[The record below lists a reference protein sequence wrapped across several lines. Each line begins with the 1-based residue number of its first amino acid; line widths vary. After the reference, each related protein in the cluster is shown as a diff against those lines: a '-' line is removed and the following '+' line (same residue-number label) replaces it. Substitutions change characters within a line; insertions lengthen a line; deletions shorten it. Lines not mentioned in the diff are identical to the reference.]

1 MSHFSRL
8 TPTALALALTLSSAV
23 SAGDLWPSFRGPQA
37 SGIAADAHP
46 PTSWNGETGVNVR
59 WRTAI
64 PGLGH
69 SSPVIADDRI
79 YLTTA
84 DNGKGDD
91 FLKIGLYGDSP
102 DHPETDSFAFK
113 VLCLSARDGKLIWE
127 RTAHSGIPKVKRH
140 IKSSHANATI
150 ATDGQ
155 RLLAFFGSEGL
166 YCYSK
171 DGDLLWSKDF
181 GILDAGAFD
190 APEIQWGF
198 GNSPLI
204 YKDKA
209 VILADVNNTA
219 FLTVLDLATGKELW
233 RKNREENPTWCTP
246 TVVEHKGRTQILV
259 NGFKHIGGYDLADG
273 TEIWKLHGGG
283 DIPVPTA
290 VVGKGMVF
298 ITNAHGPGRPIYGI
312 SLDAVGDITLANGET
327 SNQYVRW
334 CHPRYGAYM
343 PTPILVGDYLYSPNN
358 SGILTCIKAET
369 GEIVYRERIGGGGDA
384 YSASPVYA
392 DGKLFFASEE
402 GEVHVVKAGPT
413 YEYLGS
419 NPMGGVLL
427 ASPAIAG
434 DMLFVRTNKDLFG
447 IGDTAGK
454 ILVAGPPSK
463 GKVEHAGEAPKVET
477 LTALDVKDPV
487 SILKHVDA
495 ATRAVD
501 RIRYTVHL
509 EGRGALAP
517 MAGALDMTVTAEGQ
531 QEGMP
536 KMFLAEAKATLPG
549 APGPLE
555 LRCGSDGKEFY
566 IVNPFQKQ
574 IHHDLEAGVLGR
586 MGNSVRQGMFVEF
599 NYPAPFNDEIHAPK
613 IELLAGKTIN
623 GVDCYEIRLSFAGN
637 QEGST
642 TWYMGKQ
649 DLLPR
654 ARLDEFKQNGQ
665 DAGVWKEI
673 SKLELNP
680 QLPADVYALPKL
692 EGYTLTNEPLR

>member
-1 MSHFSRL
+1 MSPQNRSTSL
-8 TPTALALALTLSSAV
+8 TLTLLLTLSS
-23 SAGDLWPSFRGPQA
+23 SLLAGDQWPSFRGPQA
-37 SGIAADAHP
+37 SGIAANAKP
-46 PTSWNGETGVNVR
+46 PANWNGETGVNIR
-59 WRTAI
+59 WRTAV

-69 SSPVIADDRI
+69 SSPVIVDDRI

-91 FLKIGLYGDSP
+91 LLRIGLYGESP
-102 DHPETDSFAFK
+102 DHPENDVFAFK
-113 VLCLSARDGKLIWE
+113 VLCYSAKDGKLIWE
-127 RTAHSGIPKVKRH
+127 RTAHSGVPKVKRH
-140 IKSSHANATI
+140 VKSSHANATI
-150 ATDGQ
+150 SADGKH
-155 RLLAFFGSEGL
+155 LLAFFGSEGL
-166 YCYSK
+166 YCYTK
-171 DGDLLWSKDF
+171 DGELLWKKDF
-181 GILDAGAFD
+181 GILDAGAFN

-204 YKDKA
+204 YQDKA
-209 VILADVNNTA
+209 IILADVNNIA

-233 RKNREENPTWCTP
+233 RKSRDENPTWCTP

-259 NGFKHIGGYDLADG
+259 NGYKHIGGYDLTDG

-298 ITNAHGPGRPIYGI
+298 ITNSHGPGRPIYGI
-312 SLDAVGDITLANGET
+312 SLDAQGDISLADGQT
-327 SNQYVRW
+327 ANQYVRW

-358 SGILTCIKAET
+358 NGILTCIQAET
-369 GEIVYRERIGGGGDA
+369 GEIIYRERIGGGGNA
-384 YSASPVYA
+384 YSASPVSA
-392 DGKLFFASEE
+392 DGKLYFASEE
-402 GEVHVVKAGPT
+402 GEIHVVKAGPK

-427 ASPAIAG
+427 ATPAIAG

-447 IGDTAGK
+447 VADTGGK
-454 ILVAGPPSK
+454 ILVSGPPTK
-463 GKVEHAGEAPKVET
+463 GKVEHAGEAPKAVA
-477 LTALDVKDPV
+477 LTPLDTNDPV

-509 EGRGALAP
+509 EGRGVLAA
-517 MAGALDMTVTAEGQ
+517 MAGSLDMTLTAEGKQ
-531 QEGMP
+531 DGMP
-536 KMFLAEAKATLPG
+536 KLFVAEAKATIPG
-549 APGPLE
+549 APGPVE
-555 LRCGSDGKEFY
+555 LRAGSDGKEFY
-566 IVNPFQKQ
+566 IINPFQKQ
-574 IHHDLEAGVLGR
+574 IHHDLEPSVMGR
-586 MGNSVRQGMFVEF
+586 MGNSIRQGMFVEF
-599 NYPAPFNDEIHAPK
+599 NYLAPFNDEINAPSV
-613 IELLAGKTIN
+613 ELLGSKVIG
-623 GVDCYEIRLSFAGN
+623 GVDCWEIRLRFN
-637 QEGST
+637 DTQEGRT

-665 DAGVWKEI
+665 EAGIWKEI
-673 SKLELNP
+673 SKLELAP
-680 QLPADVYALPKL
+680 QMAADGYAIPKL